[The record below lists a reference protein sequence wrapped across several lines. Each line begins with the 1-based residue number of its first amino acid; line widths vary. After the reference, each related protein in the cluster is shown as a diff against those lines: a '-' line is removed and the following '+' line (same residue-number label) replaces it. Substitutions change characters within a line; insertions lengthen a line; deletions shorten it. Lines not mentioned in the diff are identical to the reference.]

1 MGAVL
6 EEEEE
11 EEGEKSFH
19 ICDYSGIGIV
29 RYQVTVNFS
38 VRKRKK
44 KKKRKKIP
52 RSLPSKK
59 NQYLSAGDAY
69 RTEECQMHGARIA
82 YVIYFSLTQLF

>member
-44 KKKRKKIP
+44 KKKEKRFLGLYRPKKI
-52 RSLPSKK
+52 SI
-59 NQYLSAGDAY
+59 SAPEMPTGLKS
-69 RTEECQMHGARIA
+69 ARCMA
-82 YVIYFSLTQLF
+82 LGLRMLFTFL